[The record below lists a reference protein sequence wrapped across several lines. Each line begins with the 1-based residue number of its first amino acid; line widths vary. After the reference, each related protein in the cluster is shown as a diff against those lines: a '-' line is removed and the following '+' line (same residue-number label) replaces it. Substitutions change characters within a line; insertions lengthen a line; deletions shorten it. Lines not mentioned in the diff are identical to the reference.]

1 MGPWVNHWSSYL
13 QLHNKLQ
20 CIYPRISLNL
30 IYCSRL
36 GMCISVNHKTEDG
49 VLRSLNRLAQR
60 KLLDSLSA
68 VRPESNTTTAI
79 SDEQLKRYGFFR
91 ITPLFMTGEYWHQE
105 YFLKE
110 KHFIGQSLLIVHL
123 LSHDVMADILV
134 FQNYKITA
142 MLAYQTNP
150 SVYVEPFLYVNTF
163 SFVPINLHGCWP
175 CQWKYSISKDIKH
188 DLVIVIIVIELS
200 GTRITGL

>member
-20 CIYPRISLNL
+20 YAFIPEFPLHL

-36 GMCISVNHKTEDG
+36 GICISVNHKTEDG

-79 SDEQLKRYGFFR
+79 SDKQLKRYGFFR
-91 ITPLFMTGEYWHQE
+91 IIPLFMTGEYWHQE
-105 YFLKE
+105 HFLKD
-110 KHFIGQSLLIVHL
+110 KYFKGFTYIVRL
-123 LSHDVMADILV
+123 LSHDILV
-134 FQNYKITA
+134 FQNYKMTA

-163 SFVPINLHGCWP
+163 SFVPITLHGCWP
-175 CQWKYSISKDIKH
+175 CEWKYSISWFSYCNSNWT
-188 DLVIVIIVIELS
+188 ERS
-200 GTRITGL
+200 ITSI

>member
-20 CIYPRISLNL
+20 YAFIPEFPLHL

-36 GMCISVNHKTEDG
+36 GICISVNHKTEDG

-68 VRPESNTTTAI
+68 VRPESNTSTAI

-105 YFLKE
+105 LFLKE
-110 KHFIGQSLLIVHL
+110 KHFIGQGLLKVRL
-123 LSHDVMADILV
+123 LSHDIMADILV
-134 FQNYKITA
+134 FQNYKMTA

-150 SVYVEPFLYVNTF
+150 SVYVKPFLYVNTF

-175 CQWKYSISKDIKH
+175 CEWKYSISWFSYCNSNWT
-188 DLVIVIIVIELS
+188 ERS
-200 GTRITGL
+200 ITSI